1 MMNNN
6 STTNCEKKPI
16 IDNDEAL
23 RLIDLIQQGD
33 SNAENELAELGSVF
47 VKAVAKQYVGKG
59 LSDEALIA
67 ASRYGMLRASHKFD
81 KSRGFKFA
89 SYAVWWMRQAILQEI
104 RKKKTTKR
112 QKNMIRK
119 NWGDDGALT
128 LIKVVLERTEDQE
141 LREQLLEFLQNN
153 EELRS
158 DAHKKDFYGFATTLA
173 KEWLA
178 SNQS

>member
-1 MMNNN
+1 MVNKNE
-6 STTNCEKKPI
+6 TTNSEKKPI

-47 VKAVAKQYVGKG
+47 VKAVARQYVDKG
-59 LSDEALIA
+59 LSDEELIA

-104 RKKKTTKR
+104 RKKKITK
-112 QKNMIRK
+112 
-119 NWGDDGALT
+119 T
-128 LIKVVLERTEDQE
+128 
-141 LREQLLEFLQNN
+141 
-153 EELRS
+153 
-158 DAHKKDFYGFATTLA
+158 KDFDKPDEQNRACSGSAMARNRVLKR
-173 KEWLA
+173 KEYDT
-178 SNQS
+178 